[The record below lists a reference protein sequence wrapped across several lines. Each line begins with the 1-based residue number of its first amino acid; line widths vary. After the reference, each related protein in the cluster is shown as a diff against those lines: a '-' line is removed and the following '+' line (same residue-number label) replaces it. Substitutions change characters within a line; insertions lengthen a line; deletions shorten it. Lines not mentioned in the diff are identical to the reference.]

1 MKLSTLLLSS
11 AALLVAGAA
20 VAADLPAKK
29 AAKAAATGC
38 SSFGDGYIAIP
49 GSDTCLKISGYV
61 AYEAAL
67 SGGTYGQDGYGRV
80 GFDAKSNTEIG
91 VVHSFYRI
99 NAYGAAAVGT
109 TPESPTSS
117 SPASGVFSDRAYI
130 EFAGFQAGLI
140 DSITDI
146 GGTQS
151 WWGAAGRIAGG
162 GFTTAGVNYTAKFG
176 NTSLTLGEEN
186 PVTDSYGYATN
197 RPDLIAKVSTKSGA
211 FSGSV
216 AAVSHAVI
224 DTDTGDTGNGYALL
238 GQVQYT
244 AGNFG
249 LIAFGGTSQGALHYT
264 SALTAPASYGD
275 YGLSDFANGSYSKG
289 TNFGGAVNATF
300 GKNVVEVAVE
310 NTSATDGSN
319 WNGVDNTV
327 KNTYVDAWA
336 SFPVAKGLS
345 VQPEY
350 IAKTG
355 DSSSNTAYLFIVR
368 DF

>member
-38 SSFGDGYIAIP
+38 SSFGAGYIAIP

-67 SGGTYGQDGYGRV
+67 ADGNYGQDGYGRV

-99 NAYGAAAVGT
+99 NAFGAVANGSVGGNT
-109 TPESPTSS
+109 TPESTP
-117 SPASGVFSDRAYI
+117 GVSSDRAYI

-162 GFTTAGVNYTAKFG
+162 GFTTAGANYTAKFG

-186 PVTDSYGYATN
+186 PVTDGYGYATN
-197 RPDLIAKVSTKSGA
+197 RPDLIAKISTKSGP

-216 AAVSHAVI
+216 AAVSHATI
-224 DTDTGDTGNGYALL
+224 DTSTGDTGNGYALL

-249 LIAFGGTSQGALHYT
+249 LIAFGGTSQGALRYT
-264 SALTAPASYGD
+264 SAITTPASYSPGE
-275 YGLSDFANGSYSKG
+275 YVSDMEDGAYSKG

-300 GKNVVEVAVE
+300 GKNVFEIAVE
-310 NTSATDGSN
+310 NTSATDAWTGP
-319 WNGVDNTV
+319 DNTI
-327 KNTYVDAWA
+327 KQTYVDAWA

-350 IAKTG
+350 ISKTG
-355 DSSSNTAYLFIVR
+355 YTSSNTAYLFIVR